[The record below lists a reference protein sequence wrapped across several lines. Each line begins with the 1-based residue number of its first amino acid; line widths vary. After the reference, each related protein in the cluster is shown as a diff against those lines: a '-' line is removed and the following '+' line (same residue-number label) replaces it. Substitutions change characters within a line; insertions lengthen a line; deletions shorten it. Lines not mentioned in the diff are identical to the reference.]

1 MSRGLNLRGRTWA
14 LVAAAAVVG
23 WSVTPGAAADLGGDC
38 CADLEERIAELEATA
53 ARKGNRKVSLTVGGQ
68 GNEALFWWDDGSED
82 NAYVGTNGSARTR
95 FNFKGDAKITSDIK
109 AGFLLEVGIRAGRSN
124 RWTQDDDS
132 GVTQLLDIRHSYWFL
147 DSKTYGRLSV
157 GLTSDA
163 SDGITEINQAAT
175 KDIAKFSDVEDTGL
189 GLFTNDS
196 NGDRLGTFQWRR
208 LIRDVGNQPGEGR
221 RSNLVRYDTPEIA
234 GFTGTASWGED
245 DFWTVALKY
254 KGEFNKFSIAAGI
267 AYGEAKESNVNAPT
281 EVGGATT
288 ARTIGFECVVNGQVG
303 GDAITP
309 GSSTVGNAS
318 RDADCEQLGGSV
330 SVLHTDTGLYFN
342 AGAGYLKDN
351 LTDNLGDN
359 PAGTANDGPLA
370 GRTGLEDLH
379 YFYAFEAGIEK
390 KWNSLGKTTLFAQYH
405 RNEGGATGRSLGTGN
420 GRVLSSELDV
430 YSIGAIQG
438 IEAAALHLYLF
449 YRHHEGEIES
459 TTRGNIELD
468 DVDVVVGGALIKF

>member
-1 MSRGLNLRGRTWA
+1 MSRALNLRGSIRA
-14 LVAAAAVVG
+14 LVAAAAFVG
-23 WSVTPGAAADLGGDC
+23 WGVTPGAAADLGSDC
-38 CADLEERIAELEATA
+38 CADLEERIAELEATT

-68 GNEALFWWDDGSED
+68 VNEALFWWDDGSED
-82 NAYVGTNGSARTR
+82 NAYISTNDSARTR
-95 FNFKGDAKITSDIK
+95 FNFKGDAKISSDLK
-109 AGFLLEVGIRAGRSN
+109 AGYLIEVGIRAGRSN

-147 DSKTYGRLSV
+147 DSKSYGRLSV

-189 GLFTNDS
+189 GLFANDS
-196 NGDRLGTFQWRR
+196 DGNRLGTFQWRR

-221 RSNLVRYDTPEIA
+221 RSNLVRYDTPELA

-254 KGEFNKFSIAAGI
+254 KGDFSGLQVAAGI
-267 AYGEAKESNVNAPT
+267 AYGEASESNVSAPA
-281 EVGGATT
+281 ELGGATI

-303 GDAITP
+303 GNNIGT
-309 GSSTVGNAS
+309 AS
-318 RDADCEQLGGSV
+318 KDADCEQLGGSI
-330 SVLHTDTGLYFN
+330 SVLHTDTGLYLN

-351 LTDNLGDN
+351 LTNNLGDGG
-359 PAGTANDGPLA
+359 APLA
-370 GRTGLEDLH
+370 GFGGLEDLH

-405 RNEGGATGRSLGTGN
+405 RNEGGATARSLGTGN

-438 IEAAALHLYLF
+438 IDAAALHLYLF

-459 TTRGNIELD
+459 TTRDDIELD

>member
-1 MSRGLNLRGRTWA
+1 MTRHKVRDIKLKGTVWA
-14 LVAAAAVVG
+14 VAAAAAVLG
-23 WSVTPGAAADLGGDC
+23 GGILPAAAADLGGNC
-38 CADLEERIAELEATA
+38 CADLEERIAELEATT
-53 ARKGNRKVSLTVGGQ
+53 ARKGNRKVSLTIGGQ
-68 GNEALFWWDDGSED
+68 VNEALFWWDDGSES
-82 NAYVGTNGSARTR
+82 NAYISTNDSARTR
-95 FNFKGDAKITSDIK
+95 FNFKGDAKISSDLK
-109 AGFLLEVGIRAGRSN
+109 AGYLIEVGIRAGRSN
-124 RWTQDDDS
+124 RFTQDDDT
-132 GVTQLLDIRHSYWFL
+132 GTTQFFDLRHSYWFL
-147 DSKTYGRLSV
+147 DSKSYGRVSA

-175 KDIAKFSDVEDTGL
+175 RDIAKFSDVEDTGL

-221 RSNLVRYDTPEIA
+221 RSNLLRYDTPELA

-254 KGEFNKFSIAAGI
+254 KGDFSNFKVAAGI
-267 AYGEAKESNVNAPT
+267 AYGEATESNVNAPAT
-281 EVGGATT
+281 IGGETT

-303 GDAITP
+303 GSNIGTAT
-309 GSSTVGNAS
+309 S
-318 RDADCEQLGGSV
+318 DADCEQLGGSL
-330 SVLHTDTGLYFN
+330 SILHSDTGLYFN
-342 AGAGYLKDN
+342 AGGGYLKDN
-351 LTDNLGDN
+351 LTDNL
-359 PAGTANDGPLA
+359 NDPGAPLA
-370 GRTGLEDLH
+370 TVTGSLEDLH

-405 RNEGGATGRSLGTGN
+405 HNEGGATGRSLGTGN

-438 IEAAALHLYLF
+438 IDAAAMHLYLF
-449 YRHHEGEIES
+449 YRHHEGEVES
-459 TTRGNIELD
+459 TERGDIELD